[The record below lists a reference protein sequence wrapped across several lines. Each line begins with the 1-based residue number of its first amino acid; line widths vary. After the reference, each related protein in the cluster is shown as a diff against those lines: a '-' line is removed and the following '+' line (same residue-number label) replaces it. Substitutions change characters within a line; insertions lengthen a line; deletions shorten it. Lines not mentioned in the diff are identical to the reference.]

1 MVNTKGRRRDF
12 LSPQGKEY
20 SQNVIINKRGLREI
34 TQRISPREIL
44 SKFVRILWMYLY
56 LGHVLRN
63 YILE

>member
-34 TQRISPREIL
+34 KNIL
-44 SKFVRILWMYLY
+44 KGNFIK
-56 LGHVLRN
+56 
-63 YILE
+63 IC

>member
-44 SKFVRILWMYLY
+44 SKFVRILWMYL
-56 LGHVLRN
+56 
-63 YILE
+63 